1 MVSRIFAI
9 LILGLSMFVP
19 TSTNAQNFHVNI
31 HGHPFSCQANNG
43 QQVPIFTDWNAAQA
57 AASSGGA
64 RADYSPQYG
73 YTIAMNVQMLSQT
86 PPLAAVMVFFHECGH
101 VALPPGVGLNSPHQ
115 ERNADC
121 WAAEQMVQQGYIQ
134 SHQDFIQAVTYVI
147 QIGGMN
153 GMTQSRIN
161 HMWQCAQ

>member
-1 MVSRIFAI
+1 MERRILAI
-9 LILGLSMFVP
+9 LFFCLWIFVP
-19 TSTNAQNFHVNI
+19 AQAAAQSFHVNI
-31 HGHPFSCQANNG
+31 HGYPFSCVANNG

-57 AASSGGA
+57 AAPLGGA
-64 RADYSPQYG
+64 RADFSPQFG
-73 YTIAMNVQMLSQT
+73 YTIALNVQMLSQT

-121 WAAEQMVQQGYIQ
+121 WAAKQMVQQGYIKNY
-134 SHQDFIQAVTYVI
+134 QDFMQAVTYVI

-161 HMWQCAQ
+161 HMWNCAQ